1 MTEAPGGVLCDS
13 CGVDADFVGGDAAPC
28 LVCRI
33 CRAEPVLLA
42 AAVAG
47 CARRN
52 AAGREREV
60 HSHEERMKHRPRPRG
75 VVVDMKAELVFL
87 ELEEPWVRVALFP
100 ETAREIAAQF
110 VVGANAIDGAR
121 TPKSGGAS

>member
-1 MTEAPGGVLCDS
+1 
-13 CGVDADFVGGDAAPC
+13 
-28 LVCRI
+28 
-33 CRAEPVLLA
+33 
-42 AAVAG
+42 
-47 CARRN
+47 
-52 AAGREREV
+52 
-60 HSHEERMKHRPRPRG
+60 MKHRPRPRG